1 MQMTLIKKMVKK
13 ERRINKAQA
22 TIEYAIISA
31 IVAASFLIVMGQLA
45 PEKLDIT
52 QKMRNSLNI
61 IIEKVRK

>member
-1 MQMTLIKKMVKK
+1 MVKK

>member
-1 MQMTLIKKMVKK
+1 MTLIKKMVKK

>member
-1 MQMTLIKKMVKK
+1 MTLIKKMVKK

-31 IVAASFLIVMGQLA
+31 IVAASFLIVIGQLA